1 MFHLTIILKI
11 KYKQM
16 KTFNLNKWKQLSI
29 LVSDV
34 AKTALLACFLM
45 GTQLVV
51 AQKYTSH
58 AYPEGNFIF
67 CGEELPKKFSYL
79 IERETGDGTRETI
92 ASLKV
97 PESLNECNSWMLKL
111 PRAIAN
117 ITKLNSFEI
126 VFVWKC
132 IQKPGN
138 SLDSLYAYSGSQRYQ
153 YMAGCGWFDDGIKTP
168 GTYKYHVTKV
178 HSSGKA
184 LDTYEVPVTFPPK
197 INDITLNTVSYI
209 LNPTNVIINYRVSDF
224 SKIAGIKLFRSPL
237 LREDFMEILHV
248 TGISAY
254 KNEPVAFVRDENPE
268 LGMTYS
274 YFAVPYDGLG
284 NLGNPSDTIN
294 IYLVS
299 KDADLG
305 LITYFEVTSIP
316 DKGGNMLKWNYD
328 TKTWINLIEIYRS
341 ELYNDQYEL
350 VSTVSPNVRE
360 YFDSYDINPAKSYF
374 YYIKLNDGLGNS
386 IPSARFPAVL
396 EGKKANAV
404 EPQDLELIRNGN
416 VVTLKFRPVGHD
428 IRGAYVYRANGYQ
441 APLEQLPRIV
451 LSTDSIV
458 TYVDTLPMQQRP
470 EVYSYAVASVNISH
484 NLSPMSMRVSTA
496 YSGGILPTPTNLSGQ
511 LEGKNIW
518 LVWTDVGEQNPYIS
532 SYQVFRRAR
541 YLDKEE
547 PEQMIGVTETD
558 ANSFT
563 DSLALPGRDYIY
575 RVRSVG
581 ADSTDV
587 SSFSLPFGIYTSTD
601 AILAAGELSAI
612 PSKKKGYSSMD
623 ITND

>member
-1 MFHLTIILKI
+1 
-11 KYKQM
+11 
-16 KTFNLNKWKQLSI
+16 
-29 LVSDV
+29 
-34 AKTALLACFLM
+34 
-45 GTQLVV
+45 
-51 AQKYTSH
+51 
-58 AYPEGNFIF
+58 
-67 CGEELPKKFSYL
+67 
-79 IERETGDGTRETI
+79 
-92 ASLKV
+92 
-97 PESLNECNSWMLKL
+97 
-111 PRAIAN
+111 
-117 ITKLNSFEI
+117 
-126 VFVWKC
+126 
-132 IQKPGN
+132 
-138 SLDSLYAYSGSQRYQ
+138 
-153 YMAGCGWFDDGIKTP
+153 
-168 GTYKYHVTKV
+168 
-178 HSSGKA
+178 
-184 LDTYEVPVTFPPK
+184 
-197 INDITLNTVSYI
+197 
-209 LNPTNVIINYRVSDF
+209 
-224 SKIAGIKLFRSPL
+224 
-237 LREDFMEILHV
+237 MEILHV

-484 NLSPMSMRVSTA
+484 NLSLR
-496 YSGGILPTPTNLSGQ
+496 
-511 LEGKNIW
+511 
-518 LVWTDVGEQNPYIS
+518 
-532 SYQVFRRAR
+532 
-541 YLDKEE
+541 
-547 PEQMIGVTETD
+547 
-558 ANSFT
+558 
-563 DSLALPGRDYIY
+563 
-575 RVRSVG
+575 
-581 ADSTDV
+581 
-587 SSFSLPFGIYTSTD
+587 
-601 AILAAGELSAI
+601 
-612 PSKKKGYSSMD
+612 
-623 ITND
+623 